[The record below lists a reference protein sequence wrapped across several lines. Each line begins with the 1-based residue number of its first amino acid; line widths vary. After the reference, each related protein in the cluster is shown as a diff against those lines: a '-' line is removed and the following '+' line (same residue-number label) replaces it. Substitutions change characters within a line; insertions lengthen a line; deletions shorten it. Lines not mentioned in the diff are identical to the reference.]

1 EGQLEVFYQ
10 PRLNL
15 KEGRLDAAEALVR
28 WNHPQQGLMAPG
40 YFIALAE
47 ETGLI
52 IPLGEFVLRQACRQA
67 HQWQQDGLA
76 QIRVSVNLSVRQLRQ
91 GNFVSL
97 VRQVLEET
105 GLPPHM
111 LELELTESQLLD
123 DIDNAISISRQLRAL
138 GVKLAI
144 DDFGTGYSSLSY
156 LKRFPVDFV
165 KIDRSFIS
173 ELEQFGD
180 DAAIVRAIIA
190 MVHSLE

>member
-1 EGQLEVFYQ
+1 
-10 PRLNL
+10 
-15 KEGRLDAAEALVR
+15 
-28 WNHPQQGLMAPG
+28 
-40 YFIALAE
+40 
-47 ETGLI
+47 
-52 IPLGEFVLRQACRQA
+52 
-67 HQWQQDGLA
+67 
-76 QIRVSVNLSVRQLRQ
+76 
-91 GNFVSL
+91 
-97 VRQVLEET
+97 
-105 GLPPHM
+105 M

-190 MVHSLE
+190 MVHSLELQVVAEGVETQAQLDFLSEQGCDEIQGYLISRPVPAEQFAALLAAP